1 MNSFIRIL
9 LGIGAIGCGIYSG
22 TNFYEVSKL
31 DVSNRC
37 WLEDKDGERRKP
49 VCSLPMKTGTAGA
62 VGGVVLLCGST
73 WGLNKENSENV

>member
-1 MNSFIRIL
+1 MNPFIRIL

-37 WLEDKDGERRKP
+37 WHDNRDGEKRKP
-49 VCSLPMKTGTAGA
+49 ICSLPMNKGTAGA
-62 VGGVVLLCGST
+62 VGGLVLLCGST
-73 WGLNKENSENV
+73 WGLNKEKSEDV